1 MTKILRSVRFP
12 GESRQYRRAR
22 NELLRAEI
30 GLRRYIGKVAALRRR
45 LPLGSELEQDYVF
58 EEGAPD
64 LTDRNTV
71 RQVKMSELSR
81 PHARPMDFTGRPLK
95 GFVFVDPGGY
105 KTGKALAKWVKEA
118 VDFGMTLP
126 RK

>member
-1 MTKILRSVRFP
+1 MTKMLHSVRFP
-12 GESRQYRRAR
+12 GESRRYRRAR

-30 GLRRYIGKVAALRRR
+30 ELRRHIEKVAALRRR

-71 RQVKMSELSR
+71 RQVKMSELFR
-81 PHARPMDFTGRPLK
+81 PHARPMDFTGHPLR
-95 GFVFVDPGGY
+95 GFIFVGPGGY
-105 KTGKALAKWVKEA
+105 RTGKALAKWVKET
-118 VDFGMTLP
+118 VDFAMTLP